1 MSNYN
6 HGGGPSPAQ
15 DRLIVPSERII
26 EKKTHCGNCIHFT
39 SGPGEFNRWVKD
51 FKVQSA
57 ITAIRFEIKRTGL
70 VLQEFDEGD
79 AALKVA
85 KMVGK
90 GMTQDQ
96 AIAELQIERTKL
108 ARQMLPKFL
117 DIDWADMRLKDWR
130 KTAELIAR
138 GVVGFCNNKG
148 VDNAGTEIEFPNA
161 IYSAYHCHKWTGAT
175 GWSLAH
181 DADRKLDKLPAEIV
195 RDVNDA
201 TPAADKK
208 K

>member
-1 MSNYN
+1 MSNDN
-6 HGGGPSPAQ
+6 HAGGIPPAS
-15 DRLIVPSERII
+15 DHLIVPQERIV
-26 EKKTHCGNCIHFT
+26 EKKTHCGNCVHFV
-39 SGPGEFNRWVKD
+39 SGPDEFARWVKD
-51 FKVQSA
+51 FKVQSE
-57 ITAIRFEIKRTGL
+57 ITAIRLQIKAGGL
-70 VLQEFDEGD
+70 ILQEFNEGD

-85 KMVGK
+85 KMVGR
-90 GMTQDQ
+90 GMTQGQ

-108 ARQMLPKFL
+108 ARQQLPAYL
-117 DIDWADMRLKDWR
+117 DIDWADIRLKDWR

-138 GVVGFCNNKG
+138 GVVGFCNGKG

-161 IYSAYHCHKWTGAT
+161 VYSAYHCHKWTGAT

-208 K
+208 